1 MLVFPCRNGVGDILV
16 YFMSLLDY
24 LLPCLYRA
32 STVPSRVLATGFS
45 LEKKEGNGQRPAV
58 LMLLIAF
65 TECDVFLFGWCLH
78 FEVFLI
84 LFSIYLSCRGAHILL
99 DF

>member
-1 MLVFPCRNGVGDILV
+1 MTTNTLLLYTHHIAASILVFPCRNGVGDILV

-65 TECDVFLFGWCLH
+65 TECDIFVWMVSTF
-78 FEVFLI
+78 
-84 LFSIYLSCRGAHILL
+84 
-99 DF
+99 